1 MERIYVRS
9 LKIGQT
15 LPLDRLAAFFGGG
28 WPSAWRDYI
37 ILQPVHLEAV
47 LKKPCPGRMVFVFSF
62 GCLVFIQL
70 EEEDIQTFL
79 SFMAGLTD
87 EIDYGMAAQF
97 SEALTIH
104 LDEAGQFMPVAEL
117 PRSFQWGEPAAQVI
131 ALILAKSSA
140 LGKIEADVGQNVDE
154 SGAYIDYLWRGRLR
168 MNKKGLT
175 VMISKFLKF
184 ELESIRAVHIFDRSA
199 AETSLEA
206 RELYDLLAEHYE
218 LNDRFLALQSKT
230 GSLRAA
236 MRAYNSLSYRKSE
249 NRLYWFEVFLLA
261 LFPLASILR
270 LFFTF

>member
-1 MERIYVRS
+1 MRRIHVRS
-9 LKIGQT
+9 LKICRT
-15 LPLDRLAAFFGGG
+15 IPLDRLSAFFGAT
-28 WPSAWRDYI
+28 WASAWRDYI
-37 ILQPVHLEAV
+37 TLQPFHLEAV
-47 LKKPCPGRMVFVFSF
+47 LKKPSPGRTVFVFSF
-62 GCLVFIQL
+62 GCIVFVQL
-70 EEEDIQTFL
+70 DEEEIQTFL
-79 SFMAGLTD
+79 TFMAGLVD
-87 EIDYGMAAQF
+87 EIDYEMAAQF
-97 SEALTIH
+97 SEGLSIH
-104 LDEAGQFMPVAEL
+104 LDETGRFLPVPED
-117 PRSFQWGEPAAQVI
+117 PRSFLWEEATAQVI

-199 AETSLEA
+199 AEASLEA
-206 RELYDLLAEHYE
+206 RGLYDLLSGHYE

-230 GSLRAA
+230 GSLRTA

>member
-1 MERIYVRS
+1 MERIHVRS
-9 LKIGQT
+9 LKICRT
-15 LPLDRLAAFFGGG
+15 IPLDRLAAFFGGG

-37 ILQPVHLEAV
+37 VLQPFHLEAV
-47 LKKPCPGRMVFVFSF
+47 LKKPSPGCMVFVFNF
-62 GCLVFIQL
+62 GCIVFIHL

-79 SFMAGLTD
+79 TFMGGLV
-87 EIDYGMAAQF
+87 EYVDYEMAAQF
-97 SEALTIH
+97 SENLTIH
-104 LDEAGQFMPVAEL
+104 VDETGRFLPVQED
-117 PRSFQWGEPAAQVI
+117 PRSFQWEETAAQVI

-140 LGKIEADVGQNVDE
+140 LGKIEADVGENVDD
-154 SGAYIDYLWRGRLR
+154 SGTYIDYLWRGRLR
-168 MNKKGLT
+168 MSKKGLT

-184 ELESIRAVHIFDRSA
+184 EFESIRAVHIFDRSA
-199 AETSLEA
+199 AEASLEA
-206 RELYDLLAEHYE
+206 RGLYDLLAEHYE
-218 LNDRFLALQSKT
+218 LNDRFLTLQSKT